1 MYVCISY
8 PNYNLL
14 KVYMISPLVIGSNK
28 QIRKII
34 LKLKIDE
41 DKEIQ
46 TTSLINCA

>member
-1 MYVCISY
+1 MYVRISC

-14 KVYMISPLVIGSNK
+14 KVYMISLLVIGSNER
-28 QIRKII
+28 IRKII

-46 TTSLINCA
+46 TTSLINCV